1 MSVLP
6 LFLLKTRDLYQSC
19 ITMHDTSIYLAK
31 ASRRLLFT
39 YWLRGKPLTTGL
51 EINNSCG
58 QGIDIGSIPESNK
71 RWMGNTKEWITIMVY
86 ST

>member
-1 MSVLP
+1 MTPMTRTRV
-6 LFLLKTRDLYQSC
+6 FYLLNVYDKLIQ
-19 ITMHDTSIYLAK
+19 II
-31 ASRRLLFT
+31 
-39 YWLRGKPLTTGL
+39 TTGL

-71 RWMGNTKEWITIMVY
+71 RWMGNTKEWITIMTSVY